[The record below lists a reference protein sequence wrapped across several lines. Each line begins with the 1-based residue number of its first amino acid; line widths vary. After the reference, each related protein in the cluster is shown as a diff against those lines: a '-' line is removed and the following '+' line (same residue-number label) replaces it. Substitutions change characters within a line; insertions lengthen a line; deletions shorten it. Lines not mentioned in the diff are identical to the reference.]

1 MENSGN
7 NKNNSNEFD
16 ALKGARDYIL
26 ENPWLV
32 LWNLSL
38 LMGGVIIWIYFF
50 QIRYFPDLKWDEVA
64 LLLPLA
70 AITGVFFLLL
80 MTTMFMAPYLLLAT
94 FLKAHD
100 LDTQRKETKSSSE
113 NGELDPQKKETKTFS
128 TLGLI
133 WYFFSLFLL
142 EMAFFLFLS
151 KDEKFIFDES
161 NYLLIWIFKNEK
173 WLSFGLFLL
182 VVSVT
187 LIYLVFVKKAWGFL
201 KIFIKQFFSSI
212 CQKNQN
218 LGEGKDTEGT
228 FEFIVPWIF
237 SFLLSIVPL
246 LLLIAITPQYSEELD
261 HAGEI
266 ILLTKFFFSVLLV
279 NGVYV
284 YFREKDEK
292 KWWVPFIPIG
302 GLIFSLLVV
311 LHDPVIPNL
320 VMGKFKLG
328 NYTVKQL
335 LVDEKGCQIIENVES
350 VSEFNKDKNYFVK
363 AKNLC
368 YLKDVTILSRLGSD
382 IMLKIETVKGKKK
395 IKRKFKIPKEN
406 VLSWLIIEEDE
417 LNDNNNDDSTQITK
431 DETKQ
436 SARRAKK

>member
-1 MENSGN
+1 
-7 NKNNSNEFD
+7 
-16 ALKGARDYIL
+16 
-26 ENPWLV
+26 
-32 LWNLSL
+32 
-38 LMGGVIIWIYFF
+38 
-50 QIRYFPDLKWDEVA
+50 
-64 LLLPLA
+64 
-70 AITGVFFLLL
+70 
-80 MTTMFMAPYLLLAT
+80 
-94 FLKAHD
+94 
-100 LDTQRKETKSSSE
+100 
-113 NGELDPQKKETKTFS
+113 
-128 TLGLI
+128 
-133 WYFFSLFLL
+133 
-142 EMAFFLFLS
+142 
-151 KDEKFIFDES
+151 
-161 NYLLIWIFKNEK
+161 
-173 WLSFGLFLL
+173 

-187 LIYLVFVKKAWGFL
+187 LIYLYLGFVKKASGGL
-201 KIFIKQFFSSI
+201 KKIIKQFFSLI

-218 LGEGKDTEGT
+218 SNEGKDTEGI
-228 FEFIVPWIF
+228 FEFIVPW
-237 SFLLSIVPL
+237 FLSLAILMIAPLS
-246 LLLIAITPQYSEELD
+246 LLIVITPQYSEELN

-266 ILLTKFFFSVLLV
+266 ILLTVFFFFVLLV
-279 NGVYV
+279 NGVYA

-395 IKRKFKIPKEN
+395 IIRKFKIPKEN

>member
-7 NKNNSNEFD
+7 NNSNEFD
-16 ALKGARDYIL
+16 ALKCARDYIL

-32 LWNLSL
+32 LWNMSL
-38 LMGGVIIWIYFF
+38 LVGGVIIWIYFF

-80 MTTMFMAPYLLLAT
+80 MTTMFMVPYYLLLAM
-94 FLKAHD
+94 FLKVYD
-100 LDTQRKETKSSSE
+100 LDTKRKETKSSSE
-113 NGELDPQKKETKTFS
+113 NGELDPQKKETKKLS

-133 WYFFSLFLL
+133 WYFFSLFLS

-151 KDEKFIFDES
+151 KDEKFDES
-161 NYLLIWIFKNEK
+161 NYLLNWIFENKE
-173 WLSFGLFLL
+173 WLSFGLFLFVL
-182 VVSVT
+182 LVT
-187 LIYLVFVKKAWGFL
+187 LIPSPDFVKKAWKFL
-201 KIFIKQFFSSI
+201 KKFIKQFFSSS

-218 LGEGKDTEGT
+218 FGEGKDTEGT

-237 SFLLSIVPL
+237 SLLLSIVPL

-292 KWWVPFIPIG
+292 KWWVPFIPVG
-302 GLIFSLLVV
+302 GLIFSLLLV

-328 NYTVKQL
+328 NFPVKQL
-335 LVDEKGCQIIENVES
+335 LVDDKGCQIIESVES
-350 VSEFNKDKNYFVK
+350 VSEFNKDNNYFVK

-382 IMLKIETVKGKKK
+382 IMLKIETGKRPKK
-395 IKRKFKIPKEN
+395 ITRKFKIPKEN
-406 VLSWLIIEEDE
+406 VLSWLIIEED
-417 LNDNNNDDSTQITK
+417 DNNNDDSTQMTK
-431 DETKQ
+431 GETKQ
-436 SARRAKK
+436 SACRTEK